1 MYLRTLVSSKQH
13 VFPLPLSL
21 SDTEGQTDEGTDE
34 SWATKRGSVPGLVL
48 KLCGSNLFKTY

>member
-1 MYLRTLVSSKQH
+1 MYLRTSVSSKQH

-21 SDTEGQTDEGTDE
+21 SDKKGQTDEGTDE

-48 KLCGSNLFKTY
+48 RLCGSNLF